1 MSTGREAKTCRTEP
15 QVWRLR
21 IGGRTSEA
29 GDQLSEEPRGSEVSP
44 ARGRV
49 STTSNSSDV
58 QEG

>member
-21 IGGRTSEA
+21 MGGRTSEA
-29 GDQLSEEPRGSEVSP
+29 GDQVSEEPRRSEVSP
-44 ARGRV
+44 ARGKV
-49 STTSNSSDV
+49 STTSNLSDV